1 MTSPKRQDSESKSRP
16 GPAPL
21 PHEQDT
27 FTFPT
32 LCDPGC
38 SCDGPAKNG
47 AWKRGIMLLV
57 IAVVVIS
64 MIYKEII

>member
-1 MTSPKRQDSESKSRP
+1 MTSPKRQDSEAKSRP
-16 GPAPL
+16 DPAPL
-21 PHEQDT
+21 PQQQDA
-27 FTFPT
+27 FPT
-32 LCDPGC
+32 LCGPGC
-38 SCDGPAKNG
+38 SCDAPTKNG